1 MISSFDEDTEKE
13 TLFVKYQGIDFQI
26 IENTSKMNFAIFVNK
41 MSSDLK
47 TFFKKFSDPNNFS
60 KK

>member
-1 MISSFDEDTEKE
+1 MISSFDEEPEKE
-13 TLFVKYQGIDFQI
+13 TLFVKYQGIAFQI
-26 IENTSKMNFAIFVNK
+26 IENTSKMNFAIFVNE
-41 MSSDLK
+41 MSSDLV

>member
-1 MISSFDEDTEKE
+1 MISSFDVEPEKE
-13 TLFVKYQGIDFQI
+13 TLFVKYQGIVFQI

-41 MSSDLK
+41 MSSDLE